1 MIKSMQ
7 PIPKDQLFVLDIGT
21 RNVVGSIARM
31 KGDLYEVLDY
41 EMREHPDRAMVD
53 GQIHDIDKVSRVVS
67 EIVEALESRQ
77 QVKLDRVA
85 IAAAGRA
92 LITQRT
98 AVTREMDLAEP
109 ISRAQIDSVVLEG
122 IQRAQTALEK
132 SQKKRAQ
139 YYCVGYSVINY
150 YLDDAMIL
158 NAKGHRGSELRVDL
172 IATFLPHL
180 VVDSLYSVVEA
191 AGLEVV
197 NLTLEPIAAMNVA
210 IPQNLR
216 LLNLALVDVGAG
228 TSDIAIT
235 RDGTVVSYGMVDKA
249 GDEMTEVL
257 ARSLLLDFDRA
268 DQLKRALSR
277 NEKVRYTD
285 VLGMEHETS
294 AESIVSMLEEP
305 MNLITD
311 EIAAMVDLIN
321 GGRPSA
327 IFCIGGGCQ
336 VPGFTEKLAGKLDLP
351 VERVVI
357 KGAEMLEGVR
367 FHTEPLQGPEYITP
381 LGIGVNA
388 FREIESDFIQVSVNG
403 QVARLFNAGRLTVKD
418 ALVLIGYNPRN
429 LLPKR
434 GQDLIYHVNG
444 EERQLKGLYG
454 EAAVIT
460 INGVLGNLDTPI
472 KHRDVIAVE
481 DATDGGTRQTT
492 LGELFG
498 FNERLY
504 IDGRKISRLEYL
516 MVNGDFADPDHVLRA
531 GDQIELRMIDRV
543 SDLERAL
550 DIDLGAFMIL
560 VNGREVAED
569 HQLRNGDQITLG
581 QHTRRQP
588 APPTE
593 KKTEDQPQVQQP
605 WIFLVNGETVRVET
619 EKERMIFVD
628 IFDHIDFDRSEAR
641 GILELRLN
649 GQRAQFVDPLS
660 PGDEIEIR
668 WRA

>member
-1 MIKSMQ
+1 MHKPVQ
-7 PIPKDQLFVLDIGT
+7 AIPKDQLFVLDIGT

-31 KGDLYEVLDY
+31 KEEVYEVIDY
-41 EMREHPDRAMVD
+41 EIREHPDRAMVD
-53 GQIHDIDKVSRVVS
+53 GQIHDIDKVSRVVGG
-67 EIVEALESRQ
+67 IVSALESRQ
-77 QVKLDRVA
+77 SVKLDRVA

-257 ARSLLLDFDRA
+257 ARSLLLDFDGA
-268 DQLKRALSR
+268 DRLKRTLSGQQS
-277 NEKVRYTD
+277 VRYTD
-285 VLGMEHETS
+285 VLGFEHEATT
-294 AESIVSMLEEP
+294 ESIVAMLEEP
-305 MNLITD
+305 MEMITD
-311 EIAAMVDLIN
+311 EIAATVNLIN

-336 VPGFTEKLAGKLDLP
+336 VPGFTERLAGKLDLP
-351 VERVVI
+351 AERVVI
-357 KGAEMLEGVR
+357 KGAEMLDGVL
-367 FHTEPLQGPEYITP
+367 FHTEPLKGPEYITP

-403 QVARLFNAGRLTVKD
+403 QVTRLFNAGRLTVKD
-418 ALVLIGYNPRN
+418 ALVLVGFNPRN

-434 GQDLIYHVNG
+434 GQDLSYFVNG
-444 EERQLKGLYG
+444 EERRLKGFYG

-460 INGVLGNLDTPI
+460 VNGVLGNLDTPI

-481 DATDGGTRQTT
+481 DATDGGIRRTT

-504 IDGRKISRLEYL
+504 IDGRKISRLEYM
-516 MVNGDFADPDHVLRA
+516 MVNGEFADPDHVVRD
-531 GDQIELRMIDRV
+531 GDRIDLRMIDRV
-543 SDLERAL
+543 ADLERAL
-550 DIDLGAFMIL
+550 DIDLGAFQIL
-560 VNGREVAED
+560 VNNREVAED
-569 HQLRNGDQITLG
+569 HVLRNGDQIRLA
-581 QHTRRQP
+581 QVSRQKTHV
-588 APPTE
+588 AEEDKRVE
-593 KKTEDQPQVQQP
+593 KAAGPSRWV
-605 WIFLVNGETVRVET
+605 FLVNGRTVTVET

-628 IFDHIDFDRSEAR
+628 IFDHIDFDRSEAK
-641 GILELRLN
+641 GILELKLN
-649 GQRAQFVDPLS
+649 GQRAQFVDPLAS
-660 PGDEIEIR
+660 GDEIEIR

>member
-628 IFDHIDFDRSEAR
+628 IFDHIDFDRSEAL